1 MQPVRVDDL
10 IQVVTLTLGPQV
22 REKSQ
27 TLAVKLEPDLPPI
40 LGDRDRLLQLL
51 TNLVSNAY
59 KYTLPGGDI
68 GIEARQ
74 DDGWLDVSV
83 SDTGVGISPE
93 DQEKLFTRF
102 FRVDSSL
109 TSEIGGTGLGLTIV
123 KSIAELHSGSVSLVS
138 ELGKGSTFT
147 VRLPVAEGLE
157 EPGLPPGHEDRPAT
171 PAPQGHRILVV
182 EDDPDVAR
190 LIRRY
195 LERAGYL
202 VETVLSAE
210 EALQHIEQQCPD
222 LITLDINLPG
232 MDGFELAERLAAR
245 PDTREIP
252 ILVVSIVHDGARE
265 VSFGLVGALPKPIDQ
280 QQLVS
285 TIGEALGD
293 SQKGQVLV
301 VDDDPGVRKLLG
313 VALEKQ
319 GFEVLEAEDG
329 ASALELAQQK
339 RPGLVLLDL
348 GLPKIDGSDVLQ
360 QLKENPDTA
369 ELPVVVISGSES
381 LKGGAR
387 ARVLALGAAD
397 FLTKP
402 FDLDELISEVRILIE
417 GG

>member
-1 MQPVRVDDL
+1 
-10 IQVVTLTLGPQV
+10 
-22 REKSQ
+22 
-27 TLAVKLEPDLPPI
+27 
-40 LGDRDRLLQLL
+40 
-51 TNLVSNAY
+51 
-59 KYTLPGGDI
+59 
-68 GIEARQ
+68 
-74 DDGWLDVSV
+74 
-83 SDTGVGISPE
+83 
-93 DQEKLFTRF
+93 
-102 FRVDSSL
+102 
-109 TSEIGGTGLGLTIV
+109 
-123 KSIAELHSGSVSLVS
+123 
-138 ELGKGSTFT
+138 
-147 VRLPVAEGLE
+147 
-157 EPGLPPGHEDRPAT
+157 
-171 PAPQGHRILVV
+171 
-182 EDDPDVAR
+182 
-190 LIRRY
+190 
-195 LERAGYL
+195 
-202 VETVLSAE
+202 
-210 EALQHIEQQCPD
+210 
-222 LITLDINLPG
+222 
-232 MDGFELAERLAAR
+232 
-245 PDTREIP
+245 
-252 ILVVSIVHDGARE
+252 
-265 VSFGLVGALPKPIDQ
+265 LVGALPKPIDQ